1 MKQGNSHP
9 GTEIETFLN
18 ESPELAEARRNGIDL
33 WALWANLHRT
43 PAERLRR
50 HQIALNTMQKL
61 RKAKKVTETRKE
73 D

>member
-1 MKQGNSHP
+1 MKQDSSPSNAW
-9 GTEIETFLN
+9 IEKYLN

-50 HQIALNTMQKL
+50 HEIAYKTMQALKQ
-61 RKAKKVTETRKE
+61 AKKV
-73 D
+73 